1 MAPSTSSQWFSA
13 SNPAFNLH
21 GLICPGRLQDRLR
34 ELKHG
39 PGTFRGRDVRRGYLE
54 LLGKW
59 MDGLR
64 RTCGE
69 SDVEYVL
76 VRTDQP
82 LDEVLIPFL
91 ARRERSA
98 A

>member
-1 MAPSTSSQWFSA
+1 
-13 SNPAFNLH
+13 
-21 GLICPGRLQDRLR
+21 
-34 ELKHG
+34 
-39 PGTFRGRDVRRGYLE
+39 
-54 LLGKW
+54 
-59 MDGLR
+59 
-64 RTCGE
+64 
-69 SDVEYVL
+69 VEYVL